1 MEDKIFEDKKEN
13 SSYGLMSMM
22 LMAVP
27 ILVSYDGKEVDDILN
42 RILEIRKQPKE
53 MQAEH
58 ASDLVADMTK
68 KATRTLM
75 EDMQKGFGNGLN
87 LGEVQNVRE

>member
-1 MEDKIFEDKKEN
+1 MENKNFEEKKEN

-22 LMAVP
+22 LITIPV
-27 ILVSYDGKEVDDILN
+27 LVSHDGQEVDDILK

-53 MQAEH
+53 LQAEH

-68 KATRTLM
+68 KATRKLM
-75 EDMQKGFGNGLN
+75 EDMQKGLGNAI
-87 LGEVQNVRE
+87 GEVYDVRK

>member
-1 MEDKIFEDKKEN
+1 MEDKKEN

-27 ILVSYDGKEVDDILN
+27 ILVSYEGEEVDDILG
-42 RILEIRKQPKE
+42 RILEIRKQPKD

-75 EDMQKGFGNGLN
+75 QDMQKGFGNGLKFD
-87 LGEVQNVRE
+87 EVQDVRE

>member
-1 MEDKIFEDKKEN
+1 MEDKKES

-22 LMAVP
+22 LMAIP
-27 ILVSYDGKEVDDILN
+27 ILVSHDGKEVDDILN

-53 MQAEH
+53 LHAEH
-58 ASDLVADMTK
+58 ASDLVADITK

-87 LGEVQNVRE
+87 FGEVQNVRE

>member
-1 MEDKIFEDKKEN
+1 MEDKIFQDKKEN

-27 ILVSYDGKEVDDILN
+27 ILVSYEGKEVDDILG
-42 RILEIRKQPKE
+42 RILEIRKQPKD

-75 EDMQKGFGNGLN
+75 EDMQKGFGNGLKFD
-87 LGEVQNVRE
+87 EVQDVRE